1 MTKIA
6 MIGFGEAAQSI
17 AAGLKGRTGL
27 ELSAFDLRFGDP
39 AAAPALRQAAA
50 ERAVT
55 TLDDISGIASAD
67 IVLSLVVG
75 SATRAAAASAAPHM
89 RDGAVY
95 IDLNS
100 VGSETKQIAASEI
113 ARGKGSFIDGAV
125 MAPVPRHAEKV
136 PIVMAGER
144 AAEMAERLN
153 GFGMNVEAVGDQPGQ
168 ASALKMIRSVM
179 IKGVEALL
187 IEALTS
193 AEKVGVTERIL
204 DSVQESFPGLN
215 WREIA
220 DYYLSRTFEHGAR
233 RVTEMTEAAN
243 TIESLGLDAHM
254 SRAACKTIGSAHLAM
269 KDKGLTAKDGYRG
282 FVPVL
287 AANLVKEG

>member
-17 AAGLKGRTGL
+17 AAGLKGRPGL
-27 ELSAFDLRFGDP
+27 ELSAFDLRFADS
-39 AAAPALRQAAA
+39 AAAPALAKAAS
-50 ERAVT
+50 ERGVT
-55 TLDDISGIASAD
+55 ALDDISGIAPTD

-75 SATRAAAASAAPHM
+75 SATRSAAASAAPHLA
-89 RDGAVY
+89 DGAVY

-100 VGSETKQIAASEI
+100 VGSETKQLAAAEI

-125 MAPVPRHAEKV
+125 MAPVPRHSEKV
-136 PIVMAGER
+136 PIVMAGAR
-144 AAEMAERLN
+144 AAEIAEALN
-153 GFGMNVEAVGDQPGQ
+153 GLGMNVEAVGDQPGQ

-179 IKGVEALL
+179 IKGIEALL

-215 WREIA
+215 WRDIA

-243 TIESLGLDAHM
+243 TIESLGFNAYM
-254 SRAACKTIGSAHLAM
+254 SRAACETIGEAHLAM
-269 KDKGLTAKDGYRG
+269 KDKGLAVTDGYRG

-287 AANLVKEG
+287 ASTLAREA

>member
-17 AAGLKGRTGL
+17 AAGLKGRPGL
-27 ELSAFDLRFGDP
+27 ELSAFDLRFAD
-39 AAAPALRQAAA
+39 AAAAQALRQAAT
-50 ERAVT
+50 ERDVT
-55 TLDDISGIASAD
+55 ALDDISGVASAD
-67 IVLSLVVG
+67 LVLSLVVG
-75 SATRAAAASAAPHM
+75 SATRSAAASAAPYLAES
-89 RDGAVY
+89 AVY

-100 VGSETKQIAASEI
+100 VGSETKQLAAGEI
-113 ARGKGSFIDGAV
+113 ARGKGSFVDGAV
-125 MAPVPRHAEKV
+125 MAPVPRSAEKV
-136 PIVMAGER
+136 PIVVAGER
-144 AAEMAERLN
+144 AAEIAETLN
-153 GFGMNVEAVGDQPGQ
+153 GLGMNIEVVGDKPGQ

-179 IKGVEALL
+179 IKGIEALL

-215 WREIA
+215 WRDIA
-220 DYYLSRTFEHGAR
+220 DYYISRTFEHGAR

-254 SRAACKTIGSAHLAM
+254 SRAACKTIGEAHLAL
-269 KDKGLTAKDGYRG
+269 KNKGLTVKDGYRG

-287 AANLVKEG
+287 AATLVRGG